1 MRGTIQSRFPALI
14 MILGY
19 GMAVTVALGAG
30 VNPADW
36 RWTQSIDVKEP
47 GLVRVPLPPATL
59 DVLRAGLADLRL
71 LDPAGTE
78 VAWVQEHPMQVATS
92 SSVRRPKSFTVSLQP
107 QSTVVTL
114 ETDLTRPVEGITL
127 GAGDG
132 SFLKAVKVEASPD
145 SRSWQLVAEGLPI
158 YQNYQGQTRRQIS
171 FAAVTSR
178 WLRLTLDDSRS
189 APVPITEVQVQELE
203 PGREPALE
211 RTPARIIIRDEL
223 PRETRLRLDL
233 GFANRDTASLEISSP
248 DPFFTRRAS
257 VRERRFERGEWS
269 ERILVSGLL
278 YREPLPDGSAGPPAH
293 LDIDTTVATREVVL
307 VIENG
312 DSPQLPVT
320 LITVVSH
327 PVDFIFWAR
336 TAGSYRLLAGNA
348 ECPAPR
354 YDFAAF
360 ADRLIASRPQIAT
373 PGTLEPNPLFRPPP
387 VAPDPF
393 ILGGSLDVSPWQY
406 RKSVSISREGPQ
418 ELELDLE
425 IITGAQPG
433 LGDLRL
439 VSEGRQR
446 PYVLEPK
453 VSLRTLVLSPV
464 PADDPKRPA
473 ISRWRL
479 TLPRDGIPLRSLELV
494 SSSPLFER
502 DVTLLR
508 ETTGPRGEQVRSV
521 VASAVW
527 RRTPGTA
534 PNTLVLALDGRPM
547 GATLWLEIHNGDNAP
562 PGLSRVTGSYEIG
575 RLHFLAPVSPA
586 TTLYYGNPSASSPV
600 YDLQLIAARV
610 VNAPASVAVAGPA
623 EWNHARGPA
632 RLWEKASGGIWIF
645 WGALAVVVACLL
657 LVLRRVLPA
666 A

>member
-1 MRGTIQSRFPALI
+1 MAATLALS
-14 MILGY
+14 
-19 GMAVTVALGAG
+19 AE

-36 RWTQSIDVKEP
+36 RWTQSIDVQEP
-47 GLVRVPLPPATL
+47 GLVRVALPPATL

-71 LDPAGTE
+71 LDSAGTE
-78 VAWVQEHPMQVATS
+78 VAWVQEHPMRVATS
-92 SSVRRPKSFTVSLQP
+92 SSVRRPKAFTVSLQP

-114 ETDLTRPVEGITL
+114 ETDLTHPVEGIAL

-145 SRSWQLVAEGLPI
+145 ARSWQLVAKGLPI
-158 YQNYQGQTRRQIS
+158 YQNYQGQTRRQVT
-171 FAAVTSR
+171 FPAVTSR

-211 RTPARIIIRDEL
+211 RTPVRIVLRDEL

-233 GFANRDTASLEISSP
+233 GFANRDVASLEISCP
-248 DPFFTRRAS
+248 DPYFTRRAS

-278 YREPLPDGSAGPPAH
+278 HREPLPDGTAGPPAR
-293 LDIDTTVATREVVL
+293 LEIDTPVATREVVL

-320 LITVVSH
+320 SITVVSR
-327 PVDFIFWAR
+327 PVDLLFWAR
-336 TAGSYRLLAGNA
+336 TAGSYRLLAGNT

-354 YDFAAF
+354 YDFATF
-360 ADRLIASRPQIAT
+360 ADRLAAARPQTASL
-373 PGTLEPNPLFRPPP
+373 GSLEPNALFHPPP

-393 ILGGSLDVSPWQY
+393 NLGGPLDVSPWHY
-406 RKSVSISREGPQ
+406 RKPVSIAREGAQ

-425 IITGAQPG
+425 VITGAQPG

-446 PYVLEPK
+446 PYILEPK

-464 PADDPKRPA
+464 PADDPKRPGV
-473 ISRWRL
+473 SQWRL
-479 TLPRDGIPLRSLELV
+479 ALPRDGIPLRSLELE
-494 SSSPLFER
+494 SSTPLFER
-502 DVTLLR
+502 EVTLLM
-508 ETTGPRGEQVRSV
+508 ETSGPRGERVRTIL
-521 VASAVW
+521 ASAVW
-527 RRTPGTA
+527 RRTPGTT
-534 PNTLVLALDGRPM
+534 PGNLVLSLDGRPA
-547 GATLWLEIHNGDNAP
+547 GGSLWLEVHNGDNAP
-562 PGLSRVTGSYEIG
+562 LVLSTVTGFYAVG
-575 RLHFLAPVSPA
+575 RLHFLAPVNPA

-610 VNAPASVAVAGPA
+610 VNAPASVVVTGPG
-623 EWNHARGPA
+623 ELNHAPSPA
-632 RLWEKASGGIWIF
+632 RSWTKASGGIWIF
-645 WGALAVVVACLL
+645 WSALAVVVACLL
-657 LVLRRVLPA
+657 LVLRRILPA
-666 A
+666 T